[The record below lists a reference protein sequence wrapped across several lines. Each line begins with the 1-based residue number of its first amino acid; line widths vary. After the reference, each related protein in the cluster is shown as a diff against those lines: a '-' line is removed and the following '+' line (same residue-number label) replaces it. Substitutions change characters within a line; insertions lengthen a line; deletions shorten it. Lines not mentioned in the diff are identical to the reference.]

1 VIKMSKRNILSDPRL
16 VYALLILVVTV
27 PILSHAV
34 LPVPVSATTKAVFD
48 FINALPANSLVVL
61 SFDYSTSTVPELHPQ
76 AIVVTQHLFT
86 RPVRM
91 MFVAQW
97 TDGPALTD
105 AVLDAVDKGT
115 KKYGVDYV
123 TLGWIPNLATIIG
136 MTTNI
141 AQFFPVDTLGNPT
154 VSLPLVKEFPAGKM
168 ASLVITFATGE
179 PGLNDYL
186 QYWQAPFNIPIAVGA
201 TASAAPGYL
210 PFYNSHQIVG
220 ILISLRAAA
229 EYEILI
235 GRPGLS
241 GAIPAMVAL
250 SASHALIVVVVVA
263 GNVLFLLRRRKSDGD
278 SK

>member
-1 VIKMSKRNILSDPRL
+1 MSKRNILSDPRL

-34 LPVPVSATTKAVFD
+34 IPVPVSATTKAVFD

-86 RPVRM
+86 RPVKI

-97 TDGPALTD
+97 TDGPALSD
-105 AVLDAVDKGT
+105 AVLDAIDKGN

-123 TLGWIPNLATIIG
+123 TLGWIPNIATIIG
-136 MTTNI
+136 MTANI

-154 VSLPLVKEFPAGKM
+154 PSLPLIKEFPAGKM

-186 QYWQAPFNIPIAVGA
+186 QYWQAPYNIPIAVGA

-241 GAIPAMVAL
+241 GAIPAMLAL

-263 GNVLFLLRRRKSDGD
+263 GNVLFLLRRRKGDGG

>member
-1 VIKMSKRNILSDPRL
+1 MSKRSIISDPRL
-16 VYALLILVVTV
+16 VYALLALVVTV

-34 LPVPVSATTKAVFD
+34 LPVPVSATTRAVFD
-48 FINALPANSLVVL
+48 FINRLPANSLVVL

-86 RPVRM
+86 RPVKI

-105 AVLDAVDKGT
+105 AVLDAIEKGN

-123 TLGWIPNLATIIG
+123 MLGWIPNIATVIG
-136 MTTNI
+136 MTANI

-154 VSLPLVKEFPAGKM
+154 ASLPLIKEFPAGKK

-186 QYWQAPFNIPIAVGA
+186 QFWQAPFNIPVAVGS

-235 GRPGLS
+235 GRIGLS

-250 SASHALIVVVVVA
+250 SASHAMIVIVVVA
-263 GNVLFLLRRRKSDGD
+263 ANVLFLLRRRKTAGD
-278 SK
+278 ST